1 MNIDE
6 DGIWH
11 CDNCHVSGDYDKVKT
26 WRCCKIKS
34 SCDIMVD
41 QIGGLGYGYNSL
53 EAMAMGIATCTELT
67 HEFESYIP
75 DHPFININEK
85 DIREKLIKL
94 IDNRELI
101 IKKGIEA
108 RRWIEKYHNGTKVV
122 NLMIEKYK
130 HLGWKIE
137 T

>member
-1 MNIDE
+1 
-6 DGIWH
+6 
-11 CDNCHVSGDYDKVKT
+11 
-26 WRCCKIKS
+26 
-34 SCDIMVD
+34 MVD

-53 EAMAMGIATCTELT
+53 ESMAMGLATCTELT

-75 DHPFININEK
+75 DHPFININGK

-101 IKKGIEA
+101 VKKGLEA

-122 NLMIEKYK
+122 NSMIEKYK
-130 HLGWKIE
+130 HLGWKIDM
-137 T
+137 